1 MFNILIVDDEINIQQ
16 LFKIRLVNVGY
27 HVLTASDG
35 EEALDI
41 FYNQQIDM
49 LIVDVMM
56 PNMNGMELVNT
67 IRNEGYNTPVIM
79 VTAKGKLE
87 DKKEGFLV
95 GIDDY
100 MVKPVEF
107 DELLFRMNALFRRAK
122 IVNERKITIGNTIL
136 DYDTLSILDKKK
148 NLRITL
154 TKKEFQI
161 LFKLL
166 SYPERSFTK
175 GQLFDEFW
183 GLDNDSDD
191 DVVKVYVS
199 KIRDRIKDF
208 DEIEIDT
215 IRGIGYRGIR
225 NEKK

>member
-16 LFKIRLVNVGY
+16 LFKIRLVNAGY